1 MATTPMMENKNRIQ
15 IFDIAK
21 GISIILMT
29 ISRYSF
35 TEIYPTLLSFQ
46 NIVIRCTHFSDRNLN
61 DLR

>member
-1 MATTPMMENKNRIQ
+1 MATTLMMENKNRIQ

-35 TEIYPTLLSFQ
+35 SEIYPTLLSFQ
-46 NIVIRCTHFSDRNLN
+46 NIVIR
-61 DLR
+61 

>member
-1 MATTPMMENKNRIQ
+1 MEDKNRIR

-35 TEIYPTLLSFQ
+35 TEIYAVPIFQ
-46 NIVIRCTHFSDRNLN
+46 TEISTI
-61 DLR
+61 